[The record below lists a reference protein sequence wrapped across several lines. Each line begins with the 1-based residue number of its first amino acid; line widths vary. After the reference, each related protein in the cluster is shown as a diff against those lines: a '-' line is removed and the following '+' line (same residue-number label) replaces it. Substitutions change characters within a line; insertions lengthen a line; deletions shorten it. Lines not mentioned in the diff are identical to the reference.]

1 MPRAS
6 NYPLE
11 FRERC
16 VRIARESERSI
27 TAVVHDLGVHPEP
40 LRLWVRL
47 DEADDGT
54 RHDRLA
60 TSRITDRLR
69 AEWVI
74 GFERNTHA
82 IGPAGRGESD
92 A

>member
-1 MPRAS
+1 MPRALK
-6 NYPLE
+6 YPLE

-27 TAVVHDLGVHPEP
+27 TAVVHDLGVHPET
-40 LRLWVRL
+40 LRLWVRQ

-69 AEWVI
+69 AEYACNRTRRASRI
-74 GFERNTHA
+74 GCL
-82 IGPAGRGESD
+82 GRLVG
-92 A
+92 